1 MSSLVLGSFMIKIIA
16 NMVKD
21 RQHLRFSM
29 CEGLGFRLSGRCF
42 LSAYLPTSL
51 LKIQMGIFLTSSSF
65 CLISCFACVEI
76 EIFVH
81 VLLYF
86 KLLESSLKL

>member
-65 CLISCFACVEI
+65 CLISP
-76 EIFVH
+76 
-81 VLLYF
+81 VLLVLRSKSSYMF
-86 KLLESSLKL
+86 YYTSSCSSLL